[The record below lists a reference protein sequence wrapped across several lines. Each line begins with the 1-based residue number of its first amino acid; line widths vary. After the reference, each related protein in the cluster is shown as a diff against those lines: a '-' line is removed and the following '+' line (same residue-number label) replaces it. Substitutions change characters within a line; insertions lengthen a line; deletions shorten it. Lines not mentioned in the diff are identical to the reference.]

1 MNAKSLAITGA
12 AVGTLVVLGVL
23 SSNSPEFKYHAT
35 TVLIVLLGLIS
46 LSGIVAALVLGRT
59 EPTSTRAAE
68 RASAARTTARSG
80 HYTGARR

>member
-1 MNAKSLAITGA
+1 MNAKSLAIGGA
-12 AVGTLVVLGVL
+12 AVGTLVVLGVV
-23 SSNSPEFKYHAT
+23 SSASPEFKYHAT

-46 LSGIVAALVLGRT
+46 LSGIVATLFLGRT

-68 RASAARTTARSG
+68 RTSAARSTTRRG